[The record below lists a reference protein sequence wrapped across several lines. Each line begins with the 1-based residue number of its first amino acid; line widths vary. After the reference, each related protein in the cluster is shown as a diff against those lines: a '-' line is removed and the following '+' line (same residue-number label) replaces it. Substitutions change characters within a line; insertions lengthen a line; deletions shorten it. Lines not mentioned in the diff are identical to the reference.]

1 MSEYRPGGFQILP
14 PVIKNLVIINVIV
27 FLATELLKK
36 LQIINLDYYLAL
48 FHWKSVYFGPWQ
60 FLTYLFMHG
69 GWDHLFFNMF
79 ALWMFGSVI
88 ENILGSKRFLI
99 FYIVC
104 GIGAALC
111 HLLIFSMEMQP
122 VVKAFQSLPI
132 AEQQSWLYRPDFRL
146 NIPTV
151 GASGAIYGVLFA
163 FGYLLPNAMVFVI
176 IFPVRAKYL
185 VIFYALVE
193 LFEGFRN
200 NPADSVAHFAHL
212 GGMLF
217 AFLLLRAWKLSS
229 RNMWRY

>member
-1 MSEYRPGGFQILP
+1 MSEYRPGSFQILP

-36 LQIINLDYYLAL
+36 FQIINLDYYLAL
-48 FHWKSVYFGPWQ
+48 FYWKSVYFGPWQ
-60 FLTYLFMHG
+60 FITYQFMHG

-111 HLLIFSMEMQP
+111 HIAIFSVEMQS
-122 VVKAFQSLPI
+122 VVKTFSQLP
-132 AEQQSWLYRPDFRL
+132 AETQQALIYNPNFKL

-163 FGYLLPNAMVFVI
+163 FGYLLPNSLVFLL
-176 IFPVRAKYL
+176 IFPIRAKYL
-185 VIFYALVE
+185 VIIYAALE
-193 LFEGFRN
+193 LFEGIRN

-229 RNMWRY
+229 KNMWRY